1 MFKLFLYFIASL
13 LTVTFCYGQNTRIE
27 KQLDAFLTKHF
38 KSTEPGC
45 EVLVAKGGQII
56 YKKAFGSADLELNV
70 PVSANMVFNLASITK
85 QFTAVA
91 ILQLVEQGKIGIQDS
106 LQKFIPDFPSKKQ
119 TITIEALLTHTSG
132 IPDYMQIGY
141 TNLYME
147 RWDFTPKQ
155 LIDSFKKYP
164 LEFEPGTKYSYSN
177 SGYFLLGYIIEK
189 VSQKTYQSYVQ
200 DNILKPLALNQ
211 TYFDS
216 AGIIIPNRVK
226 GYWKTNTGFK
236 NADFWSP
243 TIAYSAGGLL
253 SNTEDLFKWFKG
265 LLAYKLIKKE
275 TLERAFTPFK
285 LKNGSQI
292 NYGYG
297 WYIENSSNVRSIEHG
312 GKMSG
317 FTSNEIYYPQQDV
330 FIAALFNC
338 ENAPKDEISKSISE
352 IVLGQSLQTE
362 IKLSYVILSSYVGT
376 YSLTTDP
383 KRTIVVS
390 NDNNHLLAKVSG
402 QQTFEMLFETTTK
415 FQFKNIKG
423 MTGEF
428 VSENGNVAKIIVEQN
443 GQFEWKK
450 IK

>member
-1 MFKLFLYFIASL
+1 MFKLFLYLLASL
-13 LTVTFCYGQNTRIE
+13 LTVISCYGQDIQLE
-27 KQLDAFLTKHF
+27 KQLDALLAKHF
-38 KSTEPGC
+38 KPTEPGC
-45 EVLVAKGGQII
+45 EVLVAKKGQII

-70 PVSANMVFNLASITK
+70 PVSADMVFNLASITK

-91 ILQLVEQGKIGIQDS
+91 ILQLVEQGKIRLQDS
-106 LQKFIPDFPSKKQ
+106 LQKFIPDFPSNRQ
-119 TITIEALLTHTSG
+119 TITIEHLLTHTSG
-132 IPDYMQIGY
+132 IPDYMQINY
-141 TNLYME
+141 PNLYME

-155 LIDSFKKYP
+155 LIDSFEHYP

-177 SGYFLLGYIIEK
+177 SGYYLLGYIIGK
-189 VSQKTYQSYVQ
+189 VSQKTYPSYVQ
-200 DNILKPLALNQ
+200 DNILTPLALHQ

-226 GYWKTNTGFK
+226 GYWKGNTGYK

-265 LLAYKLIKKE
+265 LSSYKILKKE
-275 TLERAFTPFK
+275 TLEKAFTPFK

-330 FIAALFNC
+330 FIAVLFNC

-352 IVLGQSLQTE
+352 IVLEQSLQTE
-362 IKLSYVILSSYVGT
+362 IKLSHAISCSYVGT
-376 YSLTTDP
+376 YSMTTDP

-390 NDNNHLLAKVSG
+390 SDNNHLLAKVSG
-402 QQTFEMLFETTTK
+402 QQAFEMLFETTTK
-415 FQFKNIKG
+415 FQFKNVKG

-428 VSENGNVAKIIVEQN
+428 VSENGAVTKIIVEQN